1 MDSTGDYKAMGLSPP
16 YDVNL
21 SENYHISF
29 SFLIPHIDNHW
40 FEVFNNHQIYLL
52 IDEED
57 DLKCYDGDDSYMI
70 DELTTNQWY
79 PIDIN
84 VHPSSKT
91 YDVYIDGEFK
101 KTCPFWIHTG
111 FETKFQIGDRA
122 DGSTD
127 KGEAYWDDF
136 VITQPVDSD
145 GDGIID
151 PNDNCP
157 FVYNPQQEDRN
168 SDGLG
173 DACECDAANL
183 DGLEPINFCDFSI
196 FAPDWQEND
205 PCLLDD
211 INGDEVVDI
220 NDLEILAY
228 HWLSTCD

>member
-91 YDVYIDGEFK
+91 YDVYVYFKGEESQSTLHIKEESLIWFIEEESLHNSGGCWILLVGK
-101 KTCPFWIHTG
+101 KTCN
-111 FETKFQIGDRA
+111 RY
-122 DGSTD
+122 GS
-127 KGEAYWDDF
+127 
-136 VITQPVDSD
+136 
-145 GDGIID
+145 
-151 PNDNCP
+151 
-157 FVYNPQQEDRN
+157 
-168 SDGLG
+168 
-173 DACECDAANL
+173 
-183 DGLEPINFCDFSI
+183 
-196 FAPDWQEND
+196 
-205 PCLLDD
+205 
-211 INGDEVVDI
+211 
-220 NDLEILAY
+220 
-228 HWLSTCD
+228 